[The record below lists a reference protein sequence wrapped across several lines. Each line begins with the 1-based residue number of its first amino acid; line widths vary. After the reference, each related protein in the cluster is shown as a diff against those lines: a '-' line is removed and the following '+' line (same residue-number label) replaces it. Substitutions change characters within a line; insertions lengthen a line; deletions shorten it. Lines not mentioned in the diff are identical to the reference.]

1 MLQLEL
7 KGTQRASH
15 PLFNSFIVAV
25 LALVLALMLG
35 ACASEPPPEPAP
47 VEPEPVAEQP
57 KPQPPRP
64 VYTIELDFPDGPVS
78 FTSHC
83 DYSEYLDKLRS
94 VHSSDRNIH
103 AVFEHIENQ
112 SYGCDDRSDALRDYL
127 RNLDAL
133 D

>member
-7 KGTQRASH
+7 NGTRRASN
-15 PLFNSFIVAV
+15 PLNTLMIAV
-25 LALVLALMLG
+25 LALVLAMMLG
-35 ACASEPPPEPAP
+35 ACASEPPPEPEP
-47 VEPEPVAEQP
+47 VEAEPVTEPQP

-94 VHSSDRNIH
+94 VHSSDRNVH

-112 SYGCDDRSDALRDYL
+112 AFECDGRISALRDYL

>member
-7 KGTQRASH
+7 NGTRRASN
-15 PLFNSFIVAV
+15 PLFNTM
-25 LALVLALMLG
+25 LALIMAMVLG
-35 ACASEPPPEPAP
+35 ACASEPPPEPEP
-47 VEPEPVAEQP
+47 VEPEPVSEPQP

-83 DYSEYLDKLRS
+83 DYSEYLDRLRS
-94 VHSSDRNIH
+94 VHSSDRNVH
-103 AVFEHIENQ
+103 TVFEHIENQ
-112 SYGCDDRSDALRDYL
+112 GYGCDDRISALRDYL

>member
-7 KGTQRASH
+7 NGIRRATN
-15 PLFNSFIVAV
+15 PLNALMIAV
-25 LALVLALMLG
+25 LALVLAMMLG
-35 ACASEPPPEPAP
+35 ACASEPPPEPEP
-47 VEPEPVAEQP
+47 VEPEPVSEPQP

-64 VYTIELDFPDGPVS
+64 VYTIELDFPNGPVS

-83 DYSEYLDKLRS
+83 DYSDYLGKLRS
-94 VHSSDRNIH
+94 AHSSDRNVH

-112 SYGCDDRSDALRDYL
+112 SFECEGRISALRDYL